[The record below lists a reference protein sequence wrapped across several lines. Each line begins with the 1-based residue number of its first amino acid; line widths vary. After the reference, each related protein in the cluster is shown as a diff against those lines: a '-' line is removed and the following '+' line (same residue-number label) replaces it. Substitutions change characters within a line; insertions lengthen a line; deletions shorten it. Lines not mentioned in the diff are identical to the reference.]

1 MKKLMIRNDQ
11 RLSVEGRGKWQN
23 RLFRVF
29 SLLMVAVFGSSA
41 LWAQLTNGKVYNF
54 VNVGNNTQS
63 MAISGIDGVAIS
75 ATNTS
80 DYAQLWYVSK
90 NADNTYSL
98 RNLMSGCYLRS
109 SNKTSGKW
117 TMVNEIDANCK
128 FNCLMAGSGYTL
140 RASNT
145 NDAYHHM
152 HYGASQGAVVCWEP
166 GNEATQWTIN
176 AVNVSTADL
185 QANWNKLADLNV
197 TASQL
202 AGYQTALD
210 NLFKDKACTELKKAY
225 ASEAALTA
233 DANYQALPATLQ
245 AMALKVYRNA
255 WEENN
260 YNGSKPAWDA
270 KYAKK
275 YRVQLY
281 EPYNE
286 PEAAAKALGINAH
299 TNLNNPTGIFGGQQQ
314 PVYIM
319 VEGTIKE
326 GASLYL
332 ASYTGHDKLGGY
344 DNGIELHEGLNL
356 IPSYVDGTNFC
367 VNYVVHTFDTSNDKT
382 GNKAKVRKL
391 SDYPDL
397 KIHIEGGYINGYY
410 NKVGDALYT
419 ADKNSDWEYI
429 EARATQ
435 TDVTVLGKYI
445 TLQFP
450 LLDADTKD
458 SDGNYNSGLSSYFN
472 EKVKIEEV
480 INEWDNI
487 MLWERLLLGVLD
499 ETTTNAE
506 AQKSPYSDKE
516 RVFEYTGNDTDGF
529 SSGYGDYYN
538 VHGLSFGTPSNYMY
552 GGWDHCGYNFN
563 TMYSVIGE
571 LATNAG
577 AHWGPGH
584 EIGHQHQKLL
594 TVNGLT
600 EVTNNL
606 FSNVVLWYYGETTSR
621 YNGTDGTLSNV
632 LAQFNTKGAD
642 FFSNNIWAQTIMYYK
657 LFLYY
662 HVLGHN
668 TKFYPRL
675 FEMLRQNPMSEGYD
689 QDGEKCLMH
698 FYKLCCDASGDD
710 LTEFFRAHGFF
721 EVMNKRFVDDYA
733 KSEYTLT
740 QAQIDAAIASV
751 KAKDYPENIS
761 VLFINDATG
770 ETIKSY
776 KGDNL
781 ELYGETTVSAEVGCY
796 ASFVEGQ
803 KASAYTYALD
813 GTKIAMKG
821 TGGVGFAIFNK
832 KGELVGFSDNKEF
845 TVSAET
851 AQLIASGEA
860 LVKVMNADNTQVFAK
875 DELLYSSE
883 AAVRKELG
891 DLLEKVAVLK
901 TLVDD
906 SGKKVGYYSTAV
918 LTDLNR
924 AYTDAK
930 AIYDAQN
937 ADAYMSAYKT
947 LNGEYVALMCG
958 DAAINCVVSGAVY
971 ELQNKQYTSRY
982 MSINGDKI
990 VTGATTSGTDAQK
1003 WYFEASETPGLW
1015 YLKNKSTNTYVK
1027 AIETSKALDASA
1039 ESKSDAALYS
1049 IVPMGDGSIAVV
1061 GSTSIH
1067 CAESHGY
1074 KVVGWTWQ
1082 DSPASHWYATAV
1094 EINETDMAREQ
1105 LQKMVDDT
1113 KALINTVGSVER
1125 VKSKLTLT
1133 EDNYKSNAECKNTL
1147 YGDEFTSYSVLCDNN
1162 SATFFHSDYSDQA
1175 PKEHHYIR
1183 MDVGENSKLKE
1194 FTLWYTTRGG
1204 DGNVCAP
1211 TRLAIEV
1218 SNDAADWTKLTEI
1231 SSGLPTQ
1238 NDKTYET
1245 AELGNDNEYRYV
1257 RVVVYNTSGGQD
1269 KNGYQYFVMSE
1280 LGLYAFNFVVTK
1292 NDAYAAV
1299 ADALMTEAHKA
1310 VLAASDVLTSGKTA
1324 DDYKTAYD
1332 ALLSKYQALQS
1343 AANDALVAGHKSELK
1358 AWLDKMSALL
1368 ENCGEVTAGVQTIE
1382 NKLTLQT
1389 ADEKGDGYLYCN
1401 APYLASQNDDYSPA
1415 SEGYWLLDGKYTTY
1429 LHTDYSNNAPDE
1441 DHYLRVYVG
1450 ENGGLDA
1457 FKFNYSTRGGN
1468 GVYVGNPATLVVE
1481 GSNTANGS
1489 YAEIATLTKSDA
1501 QNPLPTGGGAQKH
1514 YVSNNLGNGNYKY
1527 IRFRVTANEGN
1538 QKSNNHYWFYMS
1550 EFGVTKLSEKYVISA
1565 TVNEDAGCVTEN
1577 LLIDAYV
1584 ENSAAQSVHDYSS
1597 TPEHV
1602 VAAIASI
1609 QAQYEALLEA
1619 YNKLNKTPL
1628 LTLAQQTQALVDDC
1642 YETVGGVKTFKY
1654 AGSLYL
1660 AESDVEVVETAIAT
1674 ALGVYNDETVT
1685 EDAYLSALDALQAV
1699 YNQFVYA
1706 HNHASLPV
1714 MVTSDMKKPYV
1725 YAIKIKRDR
1734 TPALAYDNASKMV
1747 SVTDYSE
1754 GTEAQL
1760 WYFID
1765 NTAKNGKVLM
1775 LPYYGKNTS
1784 LVLASNDLTQ
1794 GTEKVKA
1801 VAKDA
1806 AGYVQ
1811 EWSIVA
1817 NANNAGWYNITCL
1830 NNSGSTF
1837 YFSNHSGTAHKMGF
1851 YNVATDPGSLFSFVN
1866 ATVTQTQT
1874 AALAVTGTFNV
1885 KVERNFAEGWSTIC
1899 LPFAT
1904 TVEALGAAEAQEFT
1918 NASDEGLNFAEVT
1931 NLKAN
1936 VPYLVK
1942 FDEEVVEPYFA
1953 GVTVE
1958 TATPSAVTYGDWQ
1971 FDGTYTGIAA
1981 PNMEGLYGVT
1991 TAIEEDGETYQAL
2004 RRGSNKASIKGTRA
2018 YFRYT
2023 GNQNVQQMRL
2033 VLNGT
2038 TTGIGSIQDGKVTI
2052 SKFPADIYSLDGRI
2066 VRRMANDLEGLSKGV
2081 YIINGEKVLVK

>member
-1 MKKLMIRNDQ
+1 MKKQMIRKEQ
-11 RLSVEGRGKWQN
+11 SLSVERSRKWQS
-23 RLFRVF
+23 RLSRVVA
-29 SLLMVAVFGSSA
+29 LLVVAVFGSSA

-63 MAISGIDGVAIS
+63 MAISGFDGVSIS
-75 ATNTS
+75 ATNTA

-109 SNKTSGKW
+109 SNETSAKW

-145 NDAYHHM
+145 TATYHHM
-152 HYGASQGAVVCWEP
+152 HYGASQGTVVCWEP
-166 GNEATQWTIN
+166 GNAATQWTIN
-176 AVNVSTADL
+176 AVNVSAADL
-185 QANWNKLADLNV
+185 QANWNKLAELN
-197 TASQL
+197 ASASTL
-202 AGYQTALD
+202 AGYQTALN
-210 NLFKDKACTELKKAY
+210 NLFKDKACTELKRSY

-245 AMALKVYRNA
+245 AMAMKVYRNA

-260 YNGSKPAWDA
+260 YNGSKPAWGSD
-270 KYAKK
+270 YAKK

-286 PEAAAKALGINAH
+286 PEAAAKALGLNAH
-299 TNLNNPTGIFGGQQQ
+299 TNLNNPTGIFGVKQQ
-314 PVYIM
+314 PIYVM
-319 VEGTIKE
+319 VEGAIKE

-344 DNGIELHEGLNL
+344 ANGIELHEGLNL
-356 IPSYVDGTNFC
+356 IPSYVEGSNYC

-382 GNKAKVRKL
+382 GNKAKAYKL
-391 SDYPDL
+391 SDFPSL
-397 KIHIEGGYINGYY
+397 KIHIEGGHINGYY

-458 SDGNYNSGLSSYFN
+458 SDGNYNLGLSSFFN
-472 EKVKIEEV
+472 EKVKIEDV
-480 INEWDNI
+480 INEWDKV

-516 RVFEYTGNDTDGF
+516 RVIEYTGNETDGF
-529 SSGYGDYYN
+529 GSGYGDYYN

-552 GGWDHCGYNFN
+552 GSWDHCGYNFN
-563 TMYSVIGE
+563 TMSDVIGRI
-571 LATNAG
+571 TTSAG
-577 AHWGPGH
+577 THWGPAH
-584 EIGHQHQKLL
+584 EIGHQHQGLL

-632 LAQFNTKGAD
+632 LAQFNTAGAD

-657 LFLYY
+657 LFMYY
-662 HVLGHN
+662 HVLGYN
-668 TKFYPRL
+668 PKFYPRL
-675 FEMLRQNPMSEGYD
+675 FEMLRQNPMSKGYE
-689 QDGEKCLMH
+689 QSGVTTLMH
-698 FYKLCCDASGDD
+698 FYKMCCEASGDD

-721 EVMNKRFVDDYA
+721 EVMNNRLVGDY
-733 KSEYTLT
+733 SNSVYTLT

-751 KAKDYPENIS
+751 KAKGYPENIS

-781 ELYGETTVSAEVGCY
+781 ELYGETTVSADMGCY

-803 KASAYTYALD
+803 KSSAYTYALD
-813 GTKIAMKG
+813 GTKIVMKG
-821 TGGVGFAIFNK
+821 TGGVGIAILNK
-832 KGELVGFSDNKEF
+832 QGELVGFSDNKEF
-845 TVSAET
+845 TVTAEV
-851 AQLIASGEA
+851 AALIASGEA
-860 LVKVMNADNTQVFAK
+860 EVKVLNADNTQVLAK
-875 DELLYSSE
+875 DEMLYAGE

-901 TLVDD
+901 NLVDD
-906 SGKKVGYYSTAV
+906 SGKKVGYYRTAV

-958 DAAINCVVSGAVY
+958 DAAINGVVSGAVY

-990 VTGATTSGTDAQK
+990 VIGEATSGSDAQK

-1067 CAESHGY
+1067 CAETHGY

-1094 EINETDMAREQ
+1094 EINETDIAREQ

-1125 VKSKLTLT
+1125 VKSKLTLS
-1133 EDNYKSNAECKNTL
+1133 EENYKSNAECKNTS
-1147 YGDEFTSYSVLCDNN
+1147 YGDQFTSYSVLCDNN
-1162 SATFFHSDYSDQA
+1162 SATFFHSDYSNHA

-1183 MDVGENSKLKE
+1183 MDVGESSKLKE
-1194 FTLWYTTRGG
+1194 FTLWYTTRGS
-1204 DGNVCAP
+1204 GNVCAP
-1211 TRLAIEV
+1211 TRLAVEV
-1218 SNDAADWTKLTEI
+1218 SNDATSWTKLTEI
-1231 SSGLPTQ
+1231 SSGLPTE

-1245 AELGNDNEYRYV
+1245 AELGNGNEYRYV

-1269 KNGYQYFVMSE
+1269 ANGYQYFVMSE

-1292 NDAYAAV
+1292 NDAYATI

-1310 VLAASDVLTSGKTA
+1310 VLAASDVLTSGKMAA
-1324 DDYKTAYD
+1324 DYQTAYN
-1332 ALLSKYQALQS
+1332 ALLSKYQALQD
-1343 AANDALVAGHKSELK
+1343 AANAALVTGHKSELK

-1457 FKFNYSTRGGN
+1457 FKFNYSTRGGD

-1481 GSNTANGS
+1481 GSNTENGS
-1489 YAEIATLTKSDA
+1489 YTAIATLTKSDA
-1501 QNPLPTGGGAQKH
+1501 QNPLLTGGGAQKH
-1514 YVSNNLGNGNYKY
+1514 YVSNVFNNVNYKY
-1527 IRFRVTANEGN
+1527 IRFRVTENEGK
-1538 QKSNNHYWFYMS
+1538 QKSNKHYWFYMS
-1550 EFGVTKLSEKYVISA
+1550 EFGVTKLSKEYVFSA
-1565 TVNEDAGCVTEN
+1565 TINENAGCVTED
-1577 LLIDAYV
+1577 LLIDAHV
-1584 ENSAAQSVHDYSS
+1584 ENSAAQSVYTYSS

-1602 VAAIASI
+1602 VAATASL

-1642 YETVGGVKTFKY
+1642 YVTSGDVKTFKY

-1660 AESDVEVVETAIAT
+1660 TESDVEAVETAIAT
-1674 ALGVYNDETVT
+1674 ALGVYNDESVT
-1685 EDAYLSALDALQAV
+1685 EETYISTLDALQAV
-1699 YNQFVYA
+1699 HDQLVYDL
-1706 HNHASLPV
+1706 NHALLPV
-1714 MVTSDMKKPYV
+1714 MVTTDMTKPNV
-1725 YAIKIKRDR
+1725 YAIKIKRTD
-1734 TPALAYDNASKMV
+1734 TSVLAYDATTKMVAVANAYNAS
-1747 SVTDYSE
+1747 
-1754 GTEAQL
+1754 EAQW

-1765 NTAKNGKVLM
+1765 NAAKDGKVLM
-1775 LPYYGKNTS
+1775 LPYSGKNTS
-1784 LVLASNDLTQ
+1784 LVLASNDINQ
-1794 GTEKVKA
+1794 GHSKVQA
-1801 VAKDA
+1801 VAKDSQ
-1806 AGYVQ
+1806 GYVQ
-1811 EWSIVA
+1811 EWSVVA
-1817 NANNAGWYNITCL
+1817 NAQNAGWYNITCL
-1830 NNSGSTF
+1830 KNGTDTF
-1837 YFSNHSGTAHKMGF
+1837 YFSNHSGTDYKMGF
-1851 YNVATDPGSLFSFVN
+1851 YNDPTDIGTLFSFVT

-1874 AALAVTGTFNV
+1874 EALTVTGKYNV
-1885 KVERNFAEGWSTIC
+1885 KLERNFTPGWSTIC

-1904 TVEALGAAEAQEFT
+1904 TVDALGAAEAQEYT
-1918 NASDEGLNFAEVT
+1918 GASDAGLTFAGVK

-1953 GVTVE
+1953 SVTVE

-1991 TAIEEDGETYQAL
+1991 TAIEEGGETYQAL

-2038 TTGIGSIQDGKVTI
+2038 TTGIGCIQDGKVTI

-2066 VRRMANDLEGLSKGV
+2066 VRRMVNDLEGLPKGV